1 MPPPARLVWK
11 AAVGSVSSKGALV
24 MYRSILLSGTAV
36 ALVAGR
42 LSAQA
47 ACGPQP
53 VRAQP
58 PIPNLSHIKLPAAEA
73 APLGY
78 GSIVG
83 LWKDAWIVDGQLA
96 FYSIAAW
103 HSDGTEF
110 DNVDLSPIGGN
121 ICQGVWE
128 SKGIGRVL
136 EHHLGWWFDANG
148 NPSGYFT
155 LEQDIKMDRRGLK
168 YRRPFHFKYYDN
180 KRN

>member
-1 MPPPARLVWK
+1 
-11 AAVGSVSSKGALV
+11 
-24 MYRSILLSGTAV
+24 MYRSILLSAAAI
-36 ALVAGR
+36 ALVAGSV
-42 LSAQA
+42 SAQA
-47 ACGPQP
+47 ACGPRP
-53 VRAQP
+53 GGPQP
-58 PIPNLSHIKLPAAEA
+58 PVLNLSHIKLPAAEA

-83 LWKDAWIVDGQLA
+83 LWKNSWIVGGQLA

-110 DNVDLSPIGGN
+110 DNVDLSPIVGN

-155 LEQDIKMDRRGLK
+155 LEQNLKMDRQGLT
-168 YRRPFHFKYYDN
+168 YSGPFDLKYYDN
-180 KRN
+180 DGNPVNEVTGEMQAERLTGN